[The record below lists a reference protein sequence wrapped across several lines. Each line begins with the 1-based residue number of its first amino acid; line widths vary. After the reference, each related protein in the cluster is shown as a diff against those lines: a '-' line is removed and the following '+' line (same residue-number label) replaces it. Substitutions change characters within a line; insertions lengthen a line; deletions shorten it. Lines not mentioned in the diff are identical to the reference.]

1 MSDQDAFADWRRN
14 FAVAWFPPALQG
26 PEPRNQREFLEARLA
41 ETLDQVRRAAGSLR
55 QEVTHIAGGIPDLSA
70 KEKIVGR
77 LQQTVT
83 LASEAAG
90 RVRDNQLLQSWGK
103 TASASDAPE
112 RASSGRIGGAST
124 SLFVAASLMND
135 LEAVVRQL
143 SAELDVNGLSGEQTE
158 NSALAS
164 RLTRATIQ
172 LGQLRGKL
180 KP

>member
-1 MSDQDAFADWRRN
+1 MEQQTCAMKPLTFAYGIH
-14 FAVAWFPPALQG
+14 FAI
-26 PEPRNQREFLEARLA
+26 
-41 ETLDQVRRAAGSLR
+41 AAGSLL
-55 QEVTHIAGGIPDLSA
+55 IGILTADVAMYVLS
-70 KEKIVGR
+70 VFW
-77 LQQTVT
+77 
-83 LASEAAG
+83 LALMANWKL
-90 RVRDNQLLQSWGK
+90 DQLLQSSGR
-103 TASASDAPE
+103 TASASNPPE
-112 RASSGRIGGAST
+112 QASPSRIGTAST

-135 LEAVVRQL
+135 LEAVVRRL

>member
-1 MSDQDAFADWRRN
+1 MKPLTFAY
-14 FAVAWFPPALQG
+14 G
-26 PEPRNQREFLEARLA
+26 IHLA
-41 ETLDQVRRAAGSLR
+41 IASGSLLL
-55 QEVTHIAGGIPDLSA
+55 GILTADVAMYVLS
-70 KEKIVGR
+70 VFW
-77 LQQTVT
+77 
-83 LASEAAG
+83 LALMANWKL
-90 RVRDNQLLQSWGK
+90 DQLLQSSGK
-103 TASASDAPE
+103 TASASNAPE
-112 RASSGRIGGAST
+112 RASSGRMGGAST

-143 SAELDVNGLSGEQTE
+143 SAELDVNGLSGEQGE

>member
-1 MSDQDAFADWRRN
+1 MEQQTSVMKSLTFAY
-14 FAVAWFPPALQG
+14 G
-26 PEPRNQREFLEARLA
+26 IHLA
-41 ETLDQVRRAAGSLR
+41 IASGSLL
-55 QEVTHIAGGIPDLSA
+55 VGILTADLAMYVLS
-70 KEKIVGR
+70 VFW
-77 LQQTVT
+77 
-83 LASEAAG
+83 LALMANWKL
-90 RVRDNQLLQSWGK
+90 DQLLQSSGK
-103 TASASDAPE
+103 AASANPPE
-112 RASSGRIGGAST
+112 QASPGRTGAAST